1 MSYSREDVD
10 GASNLTCQGTSLG
23 DVCVDAAHGLFDVLA
38 DGSKIRGDV
47 RQEIVIQAED
57 TNGLL
62 REWLK
67 ELIARVG
74 QMGMLYS
81 DFEVFSVQKTGAKQL
96 LLTGAIYGEPID
108 KERHTV
114 AAHGALDEK
123 SVSCDEKADRA
134 SCSFSLS
141 RS

>member
-1 MSYSREDVD
+1 MSYSREDAD
-10 GASNLTCQGTSLG
+10 GASTLTCTGKTLA
-23 DVCVDAAHGLFDVLA
+23 DVCVDAAHGLFEALA

-57 TNGLL
+57 TIGLL

-74 QMGMLYS
+74 QMSMVYS
-81 DFEVFSVQKTGAKQL
+81 DFEVFSIQKAGAKQL
-96 LLTGAIYGEPID
+96 LLTGALYGEPID

-114 AAHGALDEK
+114 AMNRALDEK
-123 SVSCDEKADRA
+123 SIACKEGEHLV
-134 SCSFSLS
+134 CSFMI
-141 RS
+141 RR